1 MSFLSLFSN
10 PNTGLGDVNSDST
23 AGFFVNSPRNLEQHI
38 LNNAYHHWA
47 IRRVVDYGPEKS
59 FEKGGTLTLGGDI
72 KNAQRIIDAVNYLV
86 ESNNKALIPSRSRL
100 EVSRYFS
107 YAQSEANRTG
117 AAIVLMDIDDGLS
130 IDQPVDASNIKEIK
144 GLAVFNRFQV
154 TPVWNDGYL
163 SGKLDPDLYQ
173 IYAVNSINAVGYIH
187 PSRVLPFYGL
197 RTPLDDTNW
206 VNDAWRGDSVI
217 RPILDAVAMQDS
229 SLRAVGDKLQR
240 FAIPVLKIKNLVSL
254 LRNDKNLLNSNGNT
268 ESYKKRIEERAKA
281 LQRGW
286 SAFKVLVHDLEEES
300 VDVVGIN
307 FGGVEA
313 NLKLIRDNLVATTG
327 MPEFVMLGKHGSG
340 LGQVEKGE
348 RSAVQGL
355 VESCQRKMHGNL
367 QTLLTYYFFS
377 KSGITKGKLPESWNW
392 EWYPLWQETREEK
405 ATTYLKEAQA
415 IATLVE
421 ASIKNST
428 QFGDRTPLLTNKE
441 LRDSLFRGTEFGG
454 LNIQLQESDPIAS
467 SSSNRSKDNI
477 TDPQP
482 TSDSIEINWYNLA
495 IALEYL
501 PGQERHK
508 RILPHGYGH
517 IKNHQGE
524 DNEDLGCYIERSL
537 VFKLFALQ
545 ATGTSES
552 LFFPLYGIRQLTESG
567 KFDECK
573 VMIGFKSENEAR
585 EAYVSCMPVES
596 FGGIEEISIEQI
608 ATIDKQSQYWLD
620 AINHLSVSKY

>member
-10 PNTGLGDVNSDST
+10 PNTGLGDINSDST
-23 AGFFVNSPRNLEQHI
+23 AGFFVNSPRYLEQNI

-59 FEKGGTLTLGGDI
+59 FEKGGTLILGGDVED
-72 KNAQRIIDAVNYLV
+72 AQGIINTVNCLV
-86 ESNNKALIPSRSRL
+86 QSDNKVSILGQSRL

-117 AAIVLMDIDDGLS
+117 AAIILMDIDDGRP
-130 IDQPVDASNIKEIK
+130 IDQPVDTKKIKKIK
-144 GLAVFNRFQV
+144 QLSVFNRFQV
-154 TPVWNDGYL
+154 SPVWNDGYL
-163 SGKLDPDLYQ
+163 SGKLDPDRYQ
-173 IYAVNSINAVGYIH
+173 IYAFNSMNAVGYIH

-229 SLRAVGDKLQR
+229 SLHAVGDKLQR
-240 FAIPVLKIKNLVSL
+240 FAIPVLKIKNLISRL
-254 LRNDKNLLNSNGNT
+254 KNDKNPLNLNNDT
-268 ESYKKRIEERAKA
+268 ENYKKRIEDRAKT

-286 SAFKVLVHDLEEES
+286 SVFKVLVHDLEEEA

-327 MPEFVMLGKHGSG
+327 MPEFIMLGKHGSG

-348 RSAVQGL
+348 RAAVQGL
-355 VESCQRKMHGNL
+355 VESCQKKMHGNL
-367 QTLLTYYFFS
+367 QTLLTYYFLS
-377 KSGITKGKLPESWNW
+377 QSSITKGSIPESWDW
-392 EWYPLWQETREEK
+392 QWHPLWQETREEK

-415 IATLVE
+415 IATLIE
-421 ASIKNST
+421 ASIKNAT

-467 SSSNRSKDNI
+467 SSSNQSKDNI

-482 TSDSIEINWYNLA
+482 ISDSIEINWYNLA

-501 PGQERHK
+501 PGQERHE

-517 IKNHQGE
+517 IKNHQGK
-524 DNEDLGCYIERSL
+524 DNEDLDCYIERSL

-552 LFFPLYGIRQLTESG
+552 LFFPLYRITQLTESG
-567 KFDECK
+567 EFDEYK
-573 VMIGFKSENEAR
+573 AMIGFRSENEAK
-585 EAYVSCMPVES
+585 EAYVSCMPVEF

-608 ATIDKQSQYWLD
+608 TTIDKQSQYWLD
-620 AINHLSVSKY
+620 AINHFSVSKH